1 MNQEPA
7 GVEMGHC
14 PYVFGSTKGTPKAP
28 KLMVENHIIV
38 VSPLNG
44 MKPCS
49 FVVSPIFGQTLFF
62 SPRFCWVG
70 CFASEL
76 KAPLAF
82 DTGEAM
88 RGVDRDMDSS
98 LERAGGAPKWVDQQ
112 KQTLGGTYL
121 ICFSQQFTD
130 YFLVAM
136 SAVRERFGTKDFD
149 VHLHIIQMGC
159 WMLEQ

>member
-1 MNQEPA
+1 
-7 GVEMGHC
+7 
-14 PYVFGSTKGTPKAP
+14 
-28 KLMVENHIIV
+28 
-38 VSPLNG
+38 
-44 MKPCS
+44 
-49 FVVSPIFGQTLFF
+49 VVSPIFGQTLFS

-98 LERAGGAPKWVDQQ
+98 LERAGGAPKWVDQP